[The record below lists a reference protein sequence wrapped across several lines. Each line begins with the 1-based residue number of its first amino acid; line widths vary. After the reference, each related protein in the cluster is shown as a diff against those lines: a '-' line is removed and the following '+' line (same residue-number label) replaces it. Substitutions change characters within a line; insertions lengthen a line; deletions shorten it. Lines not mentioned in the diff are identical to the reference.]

1 MASVSIAVDPEKSR
15 SDEFRERDSEVARE
29 RDDDH

>member
-1 MASVSIAVDPEKSR
+1 MASVSIAVDPE